1 MGGWP
6 LEQTRR
12 WEQEQEASKAEAAA
26 MEEERVNKAVKEFQK
41 DPEAVS
47 KKTEEA
53 IGHQKDGSG
62 AKSQTGG
69 GAGGAGSG
77 SGLPTGKP
85 GG

>member
-1 MGGWP
+1 
-6 LEQTRR
+6 
-12 WEQEQEASKAEAAA
+12 
-26 MEEERVNKAVKEFQK
+26 VNKAVKEFQK